1 MRFTFILTIFLLM
14 GCSRIPDV
22 QVSSDASYLK
32 HVNGVLHFHGEPFS
46 GYIIENYS
54 SGSLSELT
62 PFYEGKAHG
71 EKKGYYEDGSLMYSR
86 AYTLGKKEGTH
97 KGFFPDGQPRFEY
110 KFEAG
115 ENIGTHY
122 DWYEGGQLA
131 KLTNYKDGKPFG
143 VQKMWRSD
151 GKIRSNYV
159 IREDGRRYGLVGIK
173 RCKNINTEAQGIQP
187 LTAAVY
193 NEK

>member
-1 MRFTFILTIFLLM
+1 M
-14 GCSRIPDV
+14 
-22 QVSSDASYLK
+22 
-32 HVNGVLHFHGEPFS
+32 
-46 GYIIENYS
+46 
-54 SGSLSELT
+54 
-62 PFYEGKAHG
+62 
-71 EKKGYYEDGSLMYSR
+71 
-86 AYTLGKKEGTH
+86 GKKEGTH
-97 KGFFPDGQPRFEY
+97 KGFFPDSQPRFEY

-173 RCKNINTEAQGIQP
+173 RCKNINTEAQAIQP